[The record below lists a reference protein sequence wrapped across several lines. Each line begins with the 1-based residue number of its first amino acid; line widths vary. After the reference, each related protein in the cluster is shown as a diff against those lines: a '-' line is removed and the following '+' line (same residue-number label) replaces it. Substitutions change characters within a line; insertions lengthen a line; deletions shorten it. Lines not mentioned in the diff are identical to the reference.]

1 MQEVYH
7 TCTTGAIFCE
17 VYNYKFMPK
26 EVLANF
32 CGDSYLKKGQ
42 LNPPTTSI

>member
-17 VYNYKFMPK
+17 VYNYKFMPI
-26 EVLANF
+26 EALANL
-32 CGDSYLKKGQ
+32 CGDSYLLGR
-42 LNPPTTSI
+42 